1 VGDVCWQGCSKVWRE
16 RKAAR
21 RVLGIIMRKD
31 FFKIRSLWIVGA
43 KEWIDIGGIEGVGD
57 AFIFATSP
65 PGRSCR

>member
-1 VGDVCWQGCSKVWRE
+1 
-16 RKAAR
+16 
-21 RVLGIIMRKD
+21 MRKD